1 MWLWWESLFYGSGLV
16 WGAGCG
22 GSAAVIRWERGR
34 DWEVRGGA
42 HVREQAVVWK

>member
-1 MWLWWESLFYGSGLV
+1 MVGEFVLWEWVGVGSRL
-16 WGAGCG
+16 W
-22 GSAAVIRWERGR
+22 WERGR